1 MRRFLLLVLMMYF
14 APSMSRAAPIHDAA
28 KTGDVAAITAALD
41 AGADINAIDGGGT
54 PLYFAVRRGHLAA
67 AKLLIE
73 RGADVKVGSNYWGGL
88 LTIASVKARA
98 DLIALL
104 LANDANPNSTFD
116 GESVL
121 HVAAKHGCLACV
133 KLLVEA
139 GADVNA
145 PTYASKDHSSSR
157 TPIHLAIR
165 YGYPEVADYLMA
177 HGVVLPTPA
186 PVTAKLAAADPEKG
200 RIFFNENCAY
210 CHYGEPNRGRNHGP
224 NLWGVVGREKASMTA
239 FPYSKVL
246 RGWGGV
252 WTYEDL
258 NTYLYG
264 PTLTKPG
271 GLMEGPSIPDEDTR
285 ADLIAYL
292 RILSDTPIP
301 LP

>member
-1 MRRFLLLVLMMYF
+1 MRRFLLLIIMIYL
-14 APSMSRAAPIHDAA
+14 APSMSLAAPIHDAA

-41 AGADINAIDGGGT
+41 AGADINVSEGGGT
-54 PLYFAVRRGHLAA
+54 ALYFAVKRGHLAA

-73 RGADVKVGSNYWGGL
+73 RGANVNVGSNYWGYL
-88 LTIASVKARA
+88 LTIASVKARV
-98 DLIALL
+98 DLITLL
-104 LANDANPNSTFD
+104 LANGANPNSTFD

-121 HVAAKHGCLACV
+121 HVAVKYGRLACV
-133 KLLVEA
+133 KALVEA

-145 PTYASKDHSSSR
+145 PTYGDKYHGTR

-165 YGYPEVADYLMA
+165 YGYPKVADYLMA
-177 HGVVLPTPA
+177 HGVVLPNPA
-186 PVTAKLAAADPEKG
+186 SINAKLADADPEKG
-200 RIFFNENCAY
+200 KIFFNENCAY
-210 CHYGEPNRGRNHGP
+210 CHYVEPNQGRNQGP
-224 NLWGVVGREKASMTA
+224 SLWSVVGREKASMEE

-246 RGWGGV
+246 RDRGGV

-264 PTLTKPG
+264 PTLTMPG
-271 GLMEGPSIPDEDTR
+271 GLMEVPSIPDENTR

-292 RILSDTPIP
+292 RTLSDKPTP

>member
-1 MRRFLLLVLMMYF
+1 MPRFLLFILMICLE
-14 APSMSRAAPIHDAA
+14 PLTSLAAPIHDAA
-28 KTGDVAAITAALD
+28 KTGDVVAITAALE
-41 AGADINAIDGGGT
+41 AGADINAEDRGAT

-73 RGADVKVGSNYWGGL
+73 RGADVIVGSNYWGDL
-88 LTIASVKARA
+88 LTIAAGKLRV
-98 DLIALL
+98 DLMTLL
-104 LANDANPNSTFD
+104 LAHGANPNSTFH

-121 HVAAKHGCLACV
+121 HVAVKYGCLGCV
-133 KLLVEA
+133 KVLVEA

-145 PTYASKDHSSSR
+145 PTYDYDTR

-177 HGVVLPTPA
+177 HGVVLPKPESI
-186 PVTAKLAAADPEKG
+186 TAKLAAADPENG
-200 RIFFNENCAY
+200 RLFFNENCTS
-210 CHYGEPNRGRNHGP
+210 CHSDKPNLGRHHYP
-224 NLWGVVGREKASMTA
+224 NLWGVVGREKASMTDA
-239 FPYSKVL
+239 PYSKVL
-246 RGWGGV
+246 RDWGGV

-271 GLMEGPSIPDEDTR
+271 GLMEVPSIPDDSTR
-285 ADLIAYL
+285 ADLIAYM
-292 RILSDTPIP
+292 RTLSDSPVP